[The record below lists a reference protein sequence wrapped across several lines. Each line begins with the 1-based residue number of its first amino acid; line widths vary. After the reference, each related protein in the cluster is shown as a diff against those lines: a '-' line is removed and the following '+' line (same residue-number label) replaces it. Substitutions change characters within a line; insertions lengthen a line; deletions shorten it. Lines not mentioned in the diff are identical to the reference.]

1 MTTKDGEKKFFQR
14 PVHKLVLLLP
24 KEDNRNWVV
33 SSYLYITRIQN
44 SSPSWKS
51 FMFSLIEIFHMV
63 IILFPFLVIR
73 FLVNEEHLEKQC
85 YGTRVP

>member
-1 MTTKDGEKKFFQR
+1 
-14 PVHKLVLLLP
+14 
-24 KEDNRNWVV
+24 
-33 SSYLYITRIQN
+33 
-44 SSPSWKS
+44 
-51 FMFSLIEIFHMV
+51 MFSLIEIFHMV